1 VLDQERH
8 EGLSK
13 GSSTEAVIAIDATD
27 FLRKRINRKHPARGT
42 GRRHS
47 AVDHFN
53 HGISADD
60 AVPVDFADDS
70 DTADH
75 PPQLIN
81 INAFRRSI
89 PILCWR
95 WLGFVGKGAQAGD
108 LGLGFCKG
116 RLLAEQFI
124 AGVSSPKAQHYRVHG
139 FPVLLGK
146 PQRFGHFSRTAV
158 LGCV

>member
-1 VLDQERH
+1 MHHAVLDQERH

-42 GRRHS
+42 DRRHS

-53 HGISADD
+53 HGVSADD
-60 AVPVDFADDS
+60 AVPVDFTDDS

-81 INAFRRSI
+81 IVSANSSNHMTWPRS
-89 PILCWR
+89 R
-95 WLGFVGKGAQAGD
+95 GSAGMS
-108 LGLGFCKG
+108 G
-116 RLLAEQFI
+116 
-124 AGVSSPKAQHYRVHG
+124 SSG
-139 FPVLLGK
+139 
-146 PQRFGHFSRTAV
+146 
-158 LGCV
+158 

>member
-1 VLDQERH
+1 MHHAVLDQERH

-42 GRRHS
+42 DRRHS

-53 HGISADD
+53 HGVSADD
-60 AVPVDFADDS
+60 AVPVDFTDDS

-89 PILCWR
+89 PVPCWR

-108 LGLGFCKG
+108 KCGTYTLSNTGVRGADGKKSYD
-116 RLLAEQFI
+116 
-124 AGVSSPKAQHYRVHG
+124 AGYNPDCW
-139 FPVLLGK
+139 GK
-146 PQRFGHFSRTAV
+146 
-158 LGCV
+158 